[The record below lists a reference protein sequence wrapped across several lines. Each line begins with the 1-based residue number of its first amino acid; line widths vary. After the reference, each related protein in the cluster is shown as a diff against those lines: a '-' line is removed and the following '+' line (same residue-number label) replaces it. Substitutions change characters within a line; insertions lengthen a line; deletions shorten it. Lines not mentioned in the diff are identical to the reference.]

1 MDALDVQQLRIKYAD
16 LTNHWHDLM
25 TFPREEVGHARSG
38 SSRVETEDASES
50 GSNIDEDDYGHD
62 DGQQGF
68 DQSDEISVLSR
79 VSSTAHLA
87 DDEVLEHFFW
97 IEAGVLA
104 EEQILRNPDV
114 SDEFT
119 LALHEV
125 VVRGVE
131 SFQVLVKSNLR
142 LVLSMARRSS
152 PRIPLSDR
160 FQAGCEGLLRA
171 IEKYDFRLGYK
182 FSTYA
187 THWIRQSIF
196 REIYNS
202 GTIVRTPVHLDEKL
216 MWDKE
221 NEVMRF
227 RSDVNFSQMDR
238 IWILSLYEPLDVDD
252 FDVHTET
259 IWTSLVPPTTESD
272 WVAERYPL
280 DLLGAIRSILLFAG
294 LDERAFE
301 ILRKRFGFEGEPQTL
316 DEIGKGFRLTRERIR
331 QIEKQAMDAIR
342 EYSFILFD
350 LGIVPS
356 PKELNVA

>member
-16 LTNHWHDLM
+16 LTNCRHDLL

-38 SSRVETEDASES
+38 SSLAENEDASES
-50 GSNIDEDDYGHD
+50 GADIDDDDLGHEDGLR
-62 DGQQGF
+62 GV
-68 DQSDEISVLSR
+68 DQSDEISVLNS

-87 DDEVLEHFFW
+87 DDEVLKHFFW

-104 EEQILRNPDV
+104 EEQILSNPDV

-125 VVRGVE
+125 AVRGVE
-131 SFQVLVKSNLR
+131 SFKVLVQSNLR

-160 FQAGCEGLLRA
+160 FQAGCEGLIRA

-216 MWDKE
+216 TWDKE

-227 RSDVNFSQMDR
+227 KSDVNFSQLDR

-252 FDVHTET
+252 FDVHAEVN
-259 IWTSLVPPTTESD
+259 WTSLVPTSTESD
-272 WVAERYPL
+272 WVAEGHPI
-280 DLLGAIRSILLFAG
+280 DLLGAVRSILLFAG

-301 ILRKRFGFEGEPQTL
+301 VLRKRFGFEGEPQTL
-316 DEIGKGFRLTRERIR
+316 DEIGKVFRVTRERIR
-331 QIEKQAMDAIR
+331 QIEKQAMDALR
-342 EYSFILFD
+342 EYSFVLVD
-350 LGIVPS
+350 LGVVMTA
-356 PKELNVA
+356 KELDVT

>member
-16 LTNHWHDLM
+16 LTNHWHDSF
-25 TFPREEVGHARSG
+25 TFSREEVSHSEKG
-38 SSRVETEDASES
+38 SALAEPEIASEP
-50 GSNIDEDDYGHD
+50 DADLDDDDLEEEDGLN
-62 DGQQGF
+62 GF

-79 VSSTAHLA
+79 VSSTPHLA

-104 EEQILRNPDV
+104 EERILSNPNV
-114 SDEFT
+114 SNEFT

-125 VVRGVE
+125 AVRGVE
-131 SFQVLVKSNLR
+131 SLEVLVQSNLR

-160 FQAGCEGLLRA
+160 FQAGCEGLIRA

-196 REIYNS
+196 REIYNF

-216 MWDKE
+216 TWDKE
-221 NEVMRF
+221 NKMMRF
-227 RSDVNFSQMDR
+227 KSDVNFSQLDR

-252 FDVHTET
+252 FDVHTEAA
-259 IWTSLVPPTTESD
+259 WTSLVPTSTESD
-272 WVAERYPL
+272 WFAERHAL
-280 DLLGAIRSILLFAG
+280 DLLGAVRSILLFAG

-301 ILRKRFGFEGEPQTL
+301 ILRKRFGFEGDPQTL
-316 DEIGKGFRLTRERIR
+316 DEIGKGFRVTRERIR
-331 QIEKQAMDAIR
+331 QIEKQAMDSLR
-342 EYSFILFD
+342 EYSFVLVD
-350 LGIVPS
+350 LGIVLS
-356 PKELNVA
+356 PKELDVT